1 MTTIEITSV
10 GDDDGYTVTLHD
22 AGTTTHHRV
31 GVPSA
36 LLVTLGLGSGSGSGS
51 ASGSGSGSG
60 DEERLVRMSFEF
72 LLEREPP
79 GSILPVFDLD
89 IIGRY
94 FPEYV
99 ATMRR
104 QVGPPAS

>member
-1 MTTIEITSV
+1 MTTIEITSA
-10 GDDDGYTVTLHD
+10 GDDGYTVTLHD

-36 LLVTLGLGSGSGSGS
+36 LLVTLGLGS

>member
-1 MTTIEITSV
+1 MTTIEITSA
-10 GDDDGYTVTLHD
+10 GDDGYTVTLHD

-36 LLVTLGLGSGSGSGS
+36 LLVTLGLGSASG
-51 ASGSGSGSG
+51 SGSGSGSG

>member
-51 ASGSGSGSG
+51 ASGSG

>member
-1 MTTIEITSV
+1 MTTIEITSA
-10 GDDDGYTVTLHD
+10 GDDGYTVTLHD

-36 LLVTLGLGSGSGSGS
+36 LLVTLGLGSAS

>member
-1 MTTIEITSV
+1 MTTIEITSA
-10 GDDDGYTVTLHD
+10 GDDGYTVTLHD

-36 LLVTLGLGSGSGSGS
+36 LLVTLGLGSD
-51 ASGSGSGSG
+51 SGSGSGSG

-104 QVGPPAS
+104 QVGPPTS

>member
-1 MTTIEITSV
+1 MTTIEITPS
-10 GDDDGYTVTLHD
+10 GEHGYTVTLHD
-22 AGTTTHHRV
+22 AGTSTHHRV
-31 GVPSA
+31 GVPPA
-36 LLVTLGLGSGSGSGS
+36 LLVTLGLGSD
-51 ASGSGSGSG
+51 SGSGSGSG

-79 GSILPVFDLD
+79 GSILPSFDLD
-89 IIGRY
+89 VIGRY

-104 QVGPPAS
+104 QVGPPTS

>member
-1 MTTIEITSV
+1 MTTIEITSA
-10 GDDDGYTVTLHD
+10 GDDGYTVTLHD

-36 LLVTLGLGSGSGSGS
+36 LLV
-51 ASGSGSGSG
+51 SGSG

>member
-36 LLVTLGLGSGSGSGS
+36 LLVTLGLGSASG
-51 ASGSGSGSG
+51 SGSGSGSG